1 MIWTDA
7 NKIYNDA
14 FFLML
19 NYEDNKELFPLWKTL
34 SFKNYPINDLLN
46 AQELLNQLL
55 QENPN
60 CSKATFLKGIAQ
72 RQLNYTEESV
82 LYFHQAKEN
91 NFYLYACNVYLAE
104 YYIHKLKFEEA
115 LYLLEEVNLIYPYNK
130 RITMLLA
137 LIYIELFD
145 FEKAKKHIND
155 LYQISPH
162 KQLISLLNHNLNI
175 TETIVLNTSNK
186 LVLKNFKLKSVN
198 YNLQLKTN
206 LLKKFNQYQDAG
218 ITYDAVNCFIYAL
231 ILKNITSYPNFSS
244 FNTYN
249 VSSILNYLK
258 IENNNIIMLLEQ
270 INFKQDFVKNHQ
282 EYQEVE
288 LLMREDF

>member
-19 NYEDNKELFPLWKTL
+19 NYKANKDLFPLWKAL
-34 SFKNYPINDLLN
+34 SFKNYPINDLLH
-46 AQELLNQLL
+46 AQELLDQLL
-55 QENPN
+55 QNNPN
-60 CSKATFLKGIAQ
+60 CTKATFLKGVAQ

-82 LYFHQAKEN
+82 LYFHQAKDN
-91 NFYLYACNVYLAE
+91 NFNLYACNIYLAE

-115 LYLLEEVNLIYPYNK
+115 LRLLEEVYLIYPYNK

-137 LIYIELFD
+137 LVYIELFN
-145 FEKAKKHIND
+145 FEKAKKFINE
-155 LYQISPH
+155 LYQISPQ
-162 KQLISLLNHNLNI
+162 KQIISLLNHNLNI
-175 TETIVLNTSNK
+175 TETIVANTTNK
-186 LVLKNFKLKSVN
+186 LVLKNFKLRSVN

-206 LLKKFNQYQDAG
+206 LLKKFNQYQEAG
-218 ITYDAVNCFIYAL
+218 IPYDAVNCFIYAL
-231 ILKNITSYPNFSS
+231 ILKNITAYPNFST

-249 VSSILNYLK
+249 VSTILNYLK
-258 IENNNIIMLLEQ
+258 IEDNNIVMLLEQ
-270 INFKQDFVKNHQ
+270 IDFEQDFVKNYQ

-288 LLMREDF
+288 LLMRGDF